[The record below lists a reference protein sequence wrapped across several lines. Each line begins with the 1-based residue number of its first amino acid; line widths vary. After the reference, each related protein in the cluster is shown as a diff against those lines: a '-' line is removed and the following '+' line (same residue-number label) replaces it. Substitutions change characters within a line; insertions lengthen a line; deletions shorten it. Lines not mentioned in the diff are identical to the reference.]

1 MSKPLFETRADSTLD
16 KVRAIYADRGTSY
29 SDTWRT
35 CRFTNMKAVAKQ
47 LGLTID
53 ERFFRALCA
62 AGFVDMKQERMSG
75 GWKEDNMIDGIAYEA
90 LLIGEMDSLDRS
102 EAVRRVDALLPNAEI
117 RGG

>member
-1 MSKPLFETRADSTLD
+1 
-16 KVRAIYADRGTSY
+16 
-29 SDTWRT
+29 
-35 CRFTNMKAVAKQ
+35 
-47 LGLTID
+47 
-53 ERFFRALCA
+53 
-62 AGFVDMKQERMSG
+62 MKQERMSG